1 MYTSIFRKGTSTA
14 WVFSASCCQ
23 MDQLCCHSL
32 EKTARRQASRRHPS
46 AIMRMLPRFPNQVF
60 IYQQKRPRNMGKC
73 QWLCRTISFAI
84 FEQNKHMMIID
95 NMCMIDGSFRVDGR
109 AMHFCCHWLRKL
121 ASNFR
126 IIPIDPQILVHWHT
140 PRLLSCK
147 GCKWNLA
154 STSRYRVVHN
164 PYAPSTESLTKSTH
178 MKVLQMLAYLPP
190 MYHPSTSCFRLTVA
204 GWSQRTEVWK
214 LAGEKNT
221 KKNTS
226 LKIPVFCNNPVNE
239 TYHVWNESSMKRSW
253 WLLIFSGP

>member
-46 AIMRMLPRFPNQVF
+46 AIMRMLPWFPNQVF
-60 IYQQKRPRNMGKC
+60 ICQQKRPRNMGKC

-84 FEQNKHMMIID
+84 FEQNKHMIIID

-109 AMHFCCHWLRKL
+109 AIHVCCHWLRKL

-126 IIPIDPQILVHWHT
+126 MIPVYRPTGPSSLAHATHAF
-140 PRLLSCK
+140 LLSCK

-154 STSRYRVVHN
+154 STFRYRVVHN
-164 PYAPSTESLTKSTH
+164 PYARSAESLTKFTH
-178 MKVLQMLAYLPP
+178 IKVL
-190 MYHPSTSCFRLTVA
+190 
-204 GWSQRTEVWK
+204 
-214 LAGEKNT
+214 
-221 KKNTS
+221 
-226 LKIPVFCNNPVNE
+226 
-239 TYHVWNESSMKRSW
+239 
-253 WLLIFSGP
+253 